1 MTKHELFSNI
11 FKNLTIYLSKKMPQ
25 WIRATLF
32 MGQQKE
38 TPLHWDLCCF
48 FSSQAEQIV
57 CESWSHQTII
67 MKNTT
72 EGDLFF
78 NNNIFEAPPPQQG
91 FIFSFTLQMR
101 HPLRAFLLMQRFT
114 TGLVPP
120 SSVLSLCPAHIKA
133 LWAFFFLMGY
143 LIYFFHLFLLLSMVL
158 FCICVWFN
166 VHTWHWI
173 CLIWTTVSVFLHFA
187 LFSPL

>member
-1 MTKHELFSNI
+1 MGRGLFWGISLSCSFWLVNCFSVCFVSDFFSPKFLKAEFSHFTSHLVHLYWGTMTKHELFSNI
-11 FKNLTIYLSKKMPQ
+11 FKDLTVHLSKKMPQ

-48 FSSQAEQIV
+48 FSSQAERIV

-114 TGLVPP
+114 TG
-120 SSVLSLCPAHIKA
+120 
-133 LWAFFFLMGY
+133 
-143 LIYFFHLFLLLSMVL
+143 
-158 FCICVWFN
+158 
-166 VHTWHWI
+166 
-173 CLIWTTVSVFLHFA
+173 
-187 LFSPL
+187 